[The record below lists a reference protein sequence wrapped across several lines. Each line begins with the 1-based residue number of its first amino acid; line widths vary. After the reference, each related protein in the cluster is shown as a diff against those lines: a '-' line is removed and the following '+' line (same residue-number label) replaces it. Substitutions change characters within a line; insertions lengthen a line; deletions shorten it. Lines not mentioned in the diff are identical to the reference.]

1 MADFC
6 PKCGS
11 LLVPDKTKGKLIC
24 SCGYKTKGDRKV
36 SEKVTV
42 AKAGV
47 GVFEQENVAMSK
59 TKQDCPKCNNL
70 EAFFW
75 TMQTRAADE
84 AETFFYRCCKCKHTW
99 REYT

>member
-11 LLVPDKTKGKLIC
+11 LLVPDKSKGILIC
-24 SCGYKTKGDRKV
+24 SCGYKTKGDKKV
-36 SEKVTV
+36 SEKIYSSRE
-42 AKAGV
+42 GV
-47 GVFEQENVAMSK
+47 GVFEQEKATMAK
-59 TKQDCPKCNNL
+59 TKQDCAKCNNS

-84 AETFFYRCCKCKHTW
+84 PETMFYRCTKCKHTW

>member
-11 LLVPDKTKGKLIC
+11 LLVPDQTKGLLIC
-24 SCGYKTKGDRKV
+24 NCGYKTKGAKTV
-36 SEKVTV
+36 SEKIYFS
-42 AKAGV
+42 KQGV
-47 GVFEQENVAMSK
+47 GVFDQENSTMSK
-59 TKQDCPKCNNL
+59 TKQDCPNCNHA

-75 TMQTRAADE
+75 SQQTRAADE
-84 AETFFYRCCKCKHTW
+84 PETFFYRCTKCKHTW